1 MLVKLKDGI
10 LAVLIA
16 LVLLLLS
23 GCITKPKVAEV
34 PEPPVISVP
43 NRPSIPL
50 NTAPDVVVKTTMDY
64 ILQLEAALKKA
75 VSALDIYRKD
85 TK

>member
-1 MLVKLKDGI
+1 MDRVKDGI

-16 LVLLLLS
+16 IVLLLLS
-23 GCITKPKVAEV
+23 GCQTMSKVAEM

-43 NRPSIPL
+43 VRPSIPP
-50 NTAPDVVVKTTMDY
+50 NTPPDIVVKTTMDY
-64 ILQLEAALKKA
+64 ILQLEAALKRA